1 VLNEEHHVYLVQHTM
16 TSKTYVKKIRSLYNQ
31 DVYKQLSEH
40 PVVGVPRIHEFIEKD
55 GNLFVFEEYISGTD
69 LASLIKEN
77 GYLSEKDSVKYVAM
91 LCDILIR
98 LHSIEPP
105 IIHRDIKPSN
115 IMLTEDNRIILLDL
129 NSAKNAVPG
138 QKQDTVLLGTH
149 GFAAPEQY
157 GFGSSNIQTD
167 LYAVGVLIKYLMGN
181 ADKETCSKN
190 LAAIIEKC
198 TRLEPDKRYSSAY
211 ELKEALLKCLEP
223 QKRRRL
229 PAIIVSCCVLITI
242 LTIVVIIQNKNN
254 TSNIQPEDLHN
265 NDNHNNPADSS
276 SPTHVPSLSP
286 TLSPSPTPTQIPS
299 LSPTQAPSPSPTQT
313 PSPSPTQVP
322 SLSPTQAP
330 SPSPTQVPSP
340 TPTSTPVTPT
350 EGAPVTVSSTP
361 TPIPTITTLPVD
373 DGLNLHSPVGTYE
386 GDDHEK
392 LVIAD
397 TGLAY
402 YYCYDASYTE
412 VECPWTLSNNI
423 ITISLSIMHCD
434 ISAEVKD
441 DFSELIFRTDSLNWN
456 TEVFQKISSNA
467 NDYILDPPPSPV
479 KNVRVLSSGEKYI
492 VYDNIGFTIP
502 KQFAVFDHNQFV
514 FPNKLLQTMISDESD
529 FTFFLDSD
537 IGNEDPAD
545 RFLAYIIAM
554 QCIGNI
560 DTVKQDPKEY
570 AKSFMSSF
578 LDSVQITYTENIT
591 IAGRESLLICVSG
604 LLNSGYGGL
613 SSNITTGYWV
623 IIPTSDENN
632 IICIQML
639 QRIGTKHNDDECFR
653 YVLEHAVPIK

>member
-1 VLNEEHHVYLVQHTM
+1 MVQNMENDELDIELRLSYYKEIGVLNEEHHVYLVQHTM

-40 PVVGVPRIHEFIEKD
+40 PVVGVPRIHDYIEKD

-77 GYLSEKDSVKYVAM
+77 GYLSEKESVKYATM

-98 LHSIEPP
+98 LHSMEPP

-157 GFGSSNIQTD
+157 GFGASNIQTD

-181 ADKETCSKN
+181 TDKVSYSNE

-198 TRLEPDKRYSSAY
+198 TRLEPEKRYSSAS
-211 ELKEALLKCLEP
+211 ELKEALLECLGTK
-223 QKRRRL
+223 KRRYL
-229 PAIIVSCCVLITI
+229 PAIIVSYCI
-242 LTIVVIIQNKNN
+242 LVAILAIVIIILNSKNNSDKQLEEPQNKDNLNN
-254 TSNIQPEDLHN
+254 LT
-265 NDNHNNPADSS
+265 DSS
-276 SPTHVPSLSP
+276 SPTQI
-286 TLSPSPTPTQIPS
+286 LSPSPSSNPATPTG
-299 LSPTQAPSPSPTQT
+299 
-313 PSPSPTQVP
+313 V
-322 SLSPTQAP
+322 
-330 SPSPTQVPSP
+330 
-340 TPTSTPVTPT
+340 
-350 EGAPVTVSSTP
+350 APVTISSTP

-373 DGLNLHSPVGTYE
+373 DGLNLSSPIGTYE
-386 GDDHEK
+386 GNDREK

-412 VECPWTLSNNI
+412 VECPWTLSDNT

-434 ISAEVKD
+434 ISAEPKD

-456 TEVFQKISSNA
+456 TEVFKKISSNA

-479 KNVRVLSSGEKYI
+479 KNVIVLRSGEKYI

-502 KQFAVFDHNQFV
+502 KQFAVFDHKQFV

-560 DTVKQDPKEY
+560 DTVKQNPKEY

-591 IAGRESLLICVSG
+591 IAGRESLLISVSG
-604 LLNSGYGGL
+604 LLNSGYGRL

-653 YVLEHAVPIK
+653 YVLEHAAPIE